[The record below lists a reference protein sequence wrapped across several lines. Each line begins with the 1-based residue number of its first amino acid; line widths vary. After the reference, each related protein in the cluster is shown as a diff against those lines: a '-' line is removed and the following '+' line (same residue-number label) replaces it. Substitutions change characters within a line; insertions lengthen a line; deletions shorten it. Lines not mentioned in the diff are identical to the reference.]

1 LIQILKNVLK
11 IEQVF
16 ATIGSEDKR
25 EYLEKKLNVT
35 KAINYKLKDE
45 ENFQEIIQKM
55 TDNKGVDVIFDCVG
69 ASYWQKNIASLSMD
83 GEWILYGLMGGS
95 TVNGDILNSI
105 LRKRIHLKGST
116 LRARSIEVKMLSFVK
131 FFLI

>member
-1 LIQILKNVLK
+1 MIQILKNVLK